1 MRWEASGERETI
13 RGESSESGWE
23 AVAVIQGEVGWPW
36 VLAVEQWEVIGSWLC
51 LQMELATFATSL
63 VFLPCIC
70 IGGRVGRA
78 QIQLFTNWYLYG
90 GEAG

>member
-1 MRWEASGERETI
+1 M
-13 RGESSESGWE
+13 
-23 AVAVIQGEVGWPW
+23 IQGEVGWPW
-36 VLAVEQWEVIGSWLC
+36 VLAVEQWEVIGSWLR